1 MKKATPMAV
10 AIEQKDDY
18 CLLKISGSFDSHVHM
33 GVRQAANKAADL
45 PVAKMVFDLTDC
57 TYIDSSAIG
66 ILVEFYRRLTPLG
79 RRVGI
84 LRPNADVRHLIGL
97 TRTDTLV
104 SVYESEEAI
113 SADD

>member
-1 MKKATPMAV
+1 MAV
-10 AIEQKDDY
+10 SIEQKEDY
-18 CLLKISGSFDSHVHM
+18 CLLRVGGSFDSHVHM
-33 GVRQAANKAADL
+33 AVRQAANRAVDL
-45 PVAKMVFDLTDC
+45 PVTKLVFDLTEC

-84 LRPNADVRHLIGL
+84 LRPNKDVRHLIGL

-104 SVYESEEAI
+104 SVYENEEEIATEE
-113 SADD
+113 

>member
-1 MKKATPMAV
+1 MAL
-10 AIEQKDDY
+10 ELQQREDY
-18 CLLKISGSFDSHVHM
+18 CLLKVTGSFDSHGHM
-33 GVRQAANKAADL
+33 SVRQAANKAVDL
-45 PVAKMVFDLTDC
+45 PCTKLVFDLTDC

-84 LRPNADVRHLIGL
+84 LRPSVDVRHLIGF

-113 SADD
+113 AADE

>member
-1 MKKATPMAV
+1 MAV
-10 AIEQKDDY
+10 SIKQKEDY
-18 CLLKISGSFDSHVHM
+18 CLVKVDGSFDSHVHM
-33 GVRQAANKAADL
+33 QVRQAANQAVDMHCTKL
-45 PVAKMVFDLTDC
+45 VFDLTCC

-84 LRPNADVRHLIGL
+84 LSPTPEVRRLIGL

-104 SVYESEEAI
+104 SVYATEEEIA
-113 SADD
+113 ADE